1 MARSLFDDG
10 VEPLELVQ
18 ARALL
23 SAAGLALIPAAW
35 KRPERGAAL
44 TAVALGLS
52 IALVNA
58 VYYVAIERLA
68 VAVALVLQYTGPAL
82 LVGWVAVTTR
92 KAPSKEIVLA
102 LVAAFVGVMFVSEL
116 LTEDLGDLDAI
127 GIACGAAAAVFFA
140 TYTLLSE
147 RAGAA
152 YGVLGALFRGFLAA
166 SAMWIV
172 FQIPRGWPSALTT
185 PEHLPR
191 VLFIGLAGTLAPF
204 LLYLWGVRRVNPERA
219 IIAATLEPPV
229 AGVIAWIWLDQV
241 LSPLQI
247 VGGALTLAAVALL
260 QVRKADPAPPPLPD

>member
-10 VEPLELVQ
+10 VGPLELVQ

-35 KRPERGAAL
+35 KRPSKGAAG
-44 TAVALGLS
+44 TAIALGIS

-58 VYYVAIERLA
+58 VYYIAIERLA

-82 LVGWVAVTTR
+82 LVGWVAFTTK
-92 KAPSKEIVLA
+92 KAPSRDIVLA
-102 LVAAFVGVMFVSEL
+102 LAAAFVGVVLVSEVFS
-116 LTEDLGDLDAI
+116 EDLGDLDGI
-127 GIACGAAAAVFFA
+127 GMACGVAAALFFA

-152 YGVLGALFRGFLAA
+152 YGVIGALFRGFLAA
-166 SAMWIV
+166 SVMWIV
-172 FQIPRGWPSALTT
+172 FQIPRGWPSELTT
-185 PEHLPR
+185 PEHLPS
-191 VLFIGLAGTLAPF
+191 VLFIGLGGTLAPF
-204 LLYLWGVRRVNPERA
+204 LLYLWGVRRVNPQRA

-229 AGVIAWIWLDQV
+229 AAVIAWVWLDQI

-247 VGGALTLAAVALL
+247 VGGVLTLAAVALL
-260 QVRKADPAPPPLPD
+260 QVRRADPAPPPLPD